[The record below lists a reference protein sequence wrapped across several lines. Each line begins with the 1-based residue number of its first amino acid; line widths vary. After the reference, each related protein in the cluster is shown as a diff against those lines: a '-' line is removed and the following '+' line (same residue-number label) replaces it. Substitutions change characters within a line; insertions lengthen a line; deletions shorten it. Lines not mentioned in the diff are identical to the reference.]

1 MPGEQ
6 LTYAPTLRCWRFGP
20 MAIYKRPDLPLETT
34 QDAIPRI
41 ANNQVNEQEFI
52 DYFQAPNTQL
62 PVMITGAT
70 GAWPAAERWATLER
84 LETRFGNKKFKVG
97 EDDDEHNAYLK
108 FRYFIRCVREDVH
121 RDDSPLYRFDCNLK
135 DTQRNTV
142 TKGSLKTSPSALP
155 VGRNGDAS
163 TASEPDPVIPAG
175 MTSSTALNSGA
186 STRRNSPTESQDDGA
201 SGIPAKRLKP
211 THTHRPAQT
220 GTGFHFN
227 PLGTSAWNS
236 LLVTRKRWA
245 LFPPRTPRELVD
257 PPSMEAFDREVTS
270 WFYHVLPKFHQPPT
284 PDFFQRYGAWYGY
297 GPCVDFHDAHQLALR
312 FRRHTLG
319 SLIGI
324 VEGLHHPGETIY
336 VPGGRQRVV
345 INLDSTVATTQD
357 ICAPMPFDYIE
368 PKTRLA
374 WPGLAAKLECELKAR
389 RENRIESSE

>member
-6 LTYAPTLRCWRFGP
+6 LTYAPTLRCWRFELKIDEWVRFKF
-20 MAIYKRPDLPLETT
+20 ASHLETT

-135 DTQRNTV
+135 DTQRNT
-142 TKGSLKTSPSALP
+142 GGGL
-155 VGRNGDAS
+155 AS
-163 TASEPDPVIPAG
+163 KAELLHDFVVPKYFREDLFYLMG
-175 MTSSTALNSGA
+175 
-186 STRRNSPTESQDDGA
+186 
-201 SGIPAKRLKP
+201 
-211 THTHRPAQT
+211 RPAQT

-270 WFYHVLPKFHQPPT
+270 WFYHVLPN
-284 PDFFQRYGAWYGY
+284 
-297 GPCVDFHDAHQLALR
+297 
-312 FRRHTLG
+312 
-319 SLIGI
+319 LIGI